1 MHTLIADPVTH
12 FIAQLVAIVAL
23 SRLLGV
29 GVRRVGQPLV
39 IAEIVAGILL
49 GPSFLGWLW
58 PDAAGALFSPDSL
71 GALST
76 LSQVGVVLFMFL
88 IGLELDPRLLRGRGR
103 ASLAIAWATTAGPS
117 RSGPGWPST
126 STAASPTRPPRSS
139 PSRCSSAR
147 SWR

>member
-29 GVRRVGQPLV
+29 GARRLGQPLV

-58 PDAAGALFSPDSL
+58 PDAAGALFS
-71 GALST
+71 G
-76 LSQVGVVLFMFL
+76 LFGIKQPTKEQL
-88 IGLELDPRLLRGRGR
+88 VTGDLPRMP
-103 ASLAIAWATTAGPS
+103 AE
-117 RSGPGWPST
+117 
-126 STAASPTRPPRSS
+126 
-139 PSRCSSAR
+139 
-147 SWR
+147 